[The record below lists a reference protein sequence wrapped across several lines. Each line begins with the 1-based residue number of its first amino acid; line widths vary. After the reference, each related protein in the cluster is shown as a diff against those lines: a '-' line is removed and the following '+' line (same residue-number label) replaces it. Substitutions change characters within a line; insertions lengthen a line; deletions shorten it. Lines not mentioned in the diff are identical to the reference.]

1 MTKTRADLVNQCL
14 YNLGVIAQ
22 GQVISVEEVNKMD
35 ALVDPSISMLAD
47 LDIYYV
53 SDIGDLGPS
62 GGEIADSAFLPIADY
77 IANSACAAFN
87 LPADTKMQALSM
99 IAEAKLRTLSAP
111 SRTLRF
117 LRVDPALRGVR
128 RGYYRGGF

>member
-22 GQVISVEEVNKMD
+22 GQTISVEEVNKMD
-35 ALVDPSISMLAD
+35 AIVDPSISMLAD

-53 SDIGDLGPS
+53 SDAGETGPS
-62 GGEIADSAFLPIADY
+62 GGEISDSAFLPIADY
-77 IANSACAAFN
+77 IANAACAAFN

-99 IAEAKLRTLSAP
+99 VAEAKLRTLSAP
-111 SRTLRF
+111 SRTLRV
-117 LRVDPALRGVR
+117 LRVDPALRGAR
-128 RGYYRGGF
+128 RGIYRGGF